1 MHNTADLDGSGG
13 RFAILRTE
21 SEPTSELENSK
32 SSKRRRRKSAK
43 ANLESTDSSEEP
55 SALARGSSG
64 SSTSFAKPP
73 LKSISEA
80 AVLRSNSAEPASAL
94 EATSLQSSLRQD
106 RHTAEDVLKRT
117 ARRPHMSL
125 SFQESRPATEGL
137 VHVIDEATLAAN
149 LVFQYSLTAY
159 SADCLAASSRLPP
172 PQDATVSAQEPGKSF
187 ALPWSGVLTDRNSR
201 CACHAD
207 DQPQSFAQ
215 YLQAELYP
223 EAVYPT
229 PDVIFRQTERDRV

>member
-1 MHNTADLDGSGG
+1 MLQGMHNTADLDGSGG

-43 ANLESTDSSEEP
+43 ANLESPDSSEEP
-55 SALARGSSG
+55 SALAHGSSG

-80 AVLRSNSAEPASAL
+80 AVLRSNSAEPASVL

-106 RHTAEDVLKRT
+106 RHTAEYVLKRT

-137 VHVIDEATLAAN
+137 MLVIAEATLAAN
-149 LVFQYSLTAY
+149 LVFQDSLTAY
-159 SADCLAASSRLPP
+159 LQTVLPHLYVFLLKTQHFQPRSLVKPLPCLG
-172 PQDATVSAQEPGKSF
+172 QVS
-187 ALPWSGVLTDRNSR
+187 
-201 CACHAD
+201 
-207 DQPQSFAQ
+207 
-215 YLQAELYP
+215 
-223 EAVYPT
+223 
-229 PDVIFRQTERDRV
+229 

>member
-1 MHNTADLDGSGG
+1 
-13 RFAILRTE
+13 LRTE

>member
-1 MHNTADLDGSGG
+1 MLQGMHNTADLDGSGG

-43 ANLESTDSSEEP
+43 GNLESTDSSEEP
-55 SALARGSSG
+55 SALAHGSIG
-64 SSTSFAKPP
+64 SSTTFAKPP

-137 VHVIDEATLAAN
+137 VHVIDEAILAAR
-149 LVFQYSLTAY
+149 LVFQDSLTVY
-159 SADCLAASSRLPP
+159 L
-172 PQDATVSAQEPGKSF
+172 QTVSLHPYVFLLKTQQFQPRHLVKP
-187 ALPWSGVLTDRNSR
+187 LPCLGQVS
-201 CACHAD
+201 
-207 DQPQSFAQ
+207 
-215 YLQAELYP
+215 
-223 EAVYPT
+223 
-229 PDVIFRQTERDRV
+229 